1 MHYRG
6 LTNTQ
11 KTASHDKKRKQ
22 FLNSAGNS
30 QSIDLQRCAAI
41 HPSSPPRLFCF
52 RDSCNSPHW
61 VCVPPSPLEN
71 SKAVPHSGPNPGVL
85 CTPASSTQKYLPP
98 LSSLFLSLFCLPRQL
113 VTHAVNTFNSAREQ
127 DRNETGLL
135 CWNMSVGVTY
145 SAADDQRCLRLRLL
159 QSHTWGSKGTQSS
172 PFTFP
177 APSLLLGILMPAAV
191 CETWEWLDVAFECH
205 HATARLGS
213 ASKSL
218 GREKPSTAP
227 NT

>member
-11 KTASHDKKRKQ
+11 KTASHDEERKQ

-30 QSIDLQRCAAI
+30 QSLDLQRCAAI

-61 VCVPPSPLEN
+61 VCVSPAPLEN
-71 SKAVPHSGPNPGVL
+71 SKAVPCSGPIPGVL
-85 CTPASSTQKYLPP
+85 CTTASSTQKYLPP

-113 VTHAVNTFNSAREQ
+113 VTHAVNMFNSAREQ

-145 SAADDQRCLRLRLL
+145 SAADNQRCLRLRLL
-159 QSHTWGSKGTQSS
+159 QSHTWGSKGTQFS

-177 APSLLLGILMPAAV
+177 APCLLLGILMPAAV
-191 CETWEWLDVAFECH
+191 CETQKWLDVAFECH
-205 HATARLGS
+205 HATARLRS
-213 ASKSL
+213 ASKSSR
-218 GREKPSTAP
+218 REKPSTAS
-227 NT
+227 TK

>member
-1 MHYRG
+1 MTVIAIYNAICTLSFKYILCQNKSSARLVARIMSYKLKPQMHYRG

-11 KTASHDKKRKQ
+11 KTASHDEERKQ

-30 QSIDLQRCAAI
+30 QSLDLQRCAAI

-61 VCVPPSPLEN
+61 VCVSPSPLEN
-71 SKAVPHSGPNPGVL
+71 SKAVPCSGPIPGVL
-85 CTPASSTQKYLPP
+85 CTTASSTQKYLPP

-113 VTHAVNTFNSAREQ
+113 VTHAVNMFNSAREQ

-145 SAADDQRCLRLRLL
+145 SAADNQRCLRLRLL
-159 QSHTWGSKGTQSS
+159 QSHT
-172 PFTFP
+172 
-177 APSLLLGILMPAAV
+177 
-191 CETWEWLDVAFECH
+191 
-205 HATARLGS
+205 
-213 ASKSL
+213 
-218 GREKPSTAP
+218 
-227 NT
+227 